1 MDEDCL
7 YLNVWTPGT
16 HDRAL
21 PVLVWLHGGAFVLG
35 AGSTFLYTGRNLAA
49 RGDVVVVT
57 ANYRLGALGFLD
69 LSQLSSDPEAPS
81 NLGLLDQIAALRWV
95 RENISAFGGDPDNV
109 TLFGESAGA
118 MCVGTHL
125 ALGGGLFRRA
135 ILQSGAAAN
144 IATAE
149 VAAYVSE
156 RFLEALGL
164 EAEDSKALRSLP
176 TSRILAGQR
185 AVLHS
190 EIVRMGQL
198 PWQPSLDGK
207 ILSRPPLA
215 AIRDGSARDIAVLI
229 GSNREEWK
237 LLTAAALPMR
247 AMDTDSL
254 RNRVEQLLERGGREK
269 AEAEE
274 LIRIYR
280 ASHPRGERATPYEL
294 WVAMRTDQVFRL
306 PAIQLAEAHAESG
319 GRTFMYRFDLEIPLL
334 RRSLGACHAAEL
346 PLVFGSF
353 EHPLLRPFYLNSSR
367 ARRLS
372 RRMQDAWTGFA
383 RSGDLAVESTGHWP
397 CYEPGERLTMILGKS
412 CRVERAPND
421 EVRRFWLEQ
430 KADVSSGCSPAASS
444 RPSS

>member
-1 MDEDCL
+1 MAEDCL
-7 YLNVWTPGT
+7 YLNVWTPGA
-16 HDRAL
+16 HDRARS
-21 PVLVWLHGGAFVLG
+21 VLVWLHGGAFVLG
-35 AGSTFLYTGRNLAA
+35 AGSTCLYTGRNLAA

-69 LSQLSSDPEAPS
+69 LSHLSSDPEAPS

-118 MCVGTHL
+118 MCIGKHL
-125 ALGGGLFRRA
+125 ALGDGPFRRA

-149 VAAYVSE
+149 EAAYVSQ
-156 RFLEALGL
+156 RFLEALRIQ
-164 EAEDSKALRSLP
+164 ADDWKTLRSLP
-176 TSRILAGQR
+176 TSRILAGQQV
-185 AVLHS
+185 VLHS

-207 ILSRPPLA
+207 VLSRPPLA
-215 AIRDGSARDIAVLI
+215 AIRDGSARHIDVLI
-229 GSNREEWK
+229 GSNRDEWK

-254 RNRVEQLLERGGREK
+254 RHRVEQLLERCGREK

-274 LIRIYR
+274 LIRIYS
-280 ASHPRGERATPYEL
+280 AFHPRGERATPYEL
-294 WVAMRTDQVFRL
+294 WVAMRTDEIFRL

-334 RRSLGACHAAEL
+334 PRTLGACHAAEL

-353 EHPLLRPFYLNSSR
+353 DHPLLRLVYLNSSR

-372 RRMQDAWTGFA
+372 RQMQGAWTGFA
-383 RSGDLAVESTGHWP
+383 RSGDPAVEGAGQWP
-397 CYEPGERLTMILGKS
+397 CYEPEERLTMILGKS
-412 CRVERAPND
+412 CRVESAPVD
-421 EVRRFWLEQ
+421 EVRRFWL
-430 KADVSSGCSPAASS
+430 DG
-444 RPSS
+444 RR